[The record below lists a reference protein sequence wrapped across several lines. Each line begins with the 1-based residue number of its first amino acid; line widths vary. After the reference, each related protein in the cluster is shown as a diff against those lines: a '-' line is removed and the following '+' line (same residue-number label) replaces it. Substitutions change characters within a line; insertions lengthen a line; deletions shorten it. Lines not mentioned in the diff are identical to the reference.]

1 MADRGSN
8 PFEGVTDFF
17 SELARMREYGVHGRE
32 HAHERRARTHAS
44 AWVPPTDIFARE
56 GDLVIRVEVAGVRPD
71 DVDITFSQNVLTV
84 SGMRDT
90 EEGTGGRDS
99 FYIRERFSGA
109 FRRAVTLPEGTDDDQ
124 ISAEFENGIVEIV
137 VRDAVSGS
145 EARRIPLRDRSSSP
159 TRRSLG

>member
-1 MADRGSN
+1 
-8 PFEGVTDFF
+8 
-17 SELARMREYGVHGRE
+17 
-32 HAHERRARTHAS
+32 
-44 AWVPPTDIFARE
+44 VPATDIFARD

-71 DVDITFSQNVLTV
+71 DVEITFSQGVLTV
-84 SGMRDT
+84 CGTRET
-90 EEGTGGRDS
+90 EERTGGRDS

-124 ISAEFENGIVEIV
+124 ISAEFENGVVEIV

-145 EARRIPLRDRSSSP
+145 EAKRIPLRDRSSSP